1 MEKIA
6 EPELINIKQQ
16 VRNCRSRQ
24 DHALQRSKKAIYKRI
39 IKKEPAI
46 WFLSSKTSLETLFA
60 NLEMVKLYFS
70 RRFISKIFK
79 NHVTHLMEVLYLFHC
94 TPK

>member
-6 EPELINIKQQ
+6 EPELSNLKYQT
-16 VRNCRSRQ
+16 RNCRSRR

-39 IKKEPAI
+39 IKREPAI

-60 NLEMVKLYFS
+60 
-70 RRFISKIFK
+70 
-79 NHVTHLMEVLYLFHC
+79 
-94 TPK
+94 

>member
-16 VRNCRSRQ
+16 IRNCRSRQ

-39 IKKEPAI
+39 IKKELAI

-60 NLEMVKLYFS
+60 NLEMVKTLFLKAIY
-70 RRFISKIFK
+70 FK
-79 NHVTHLMEVLYLFHC
+79 NL
-94 TPK
+94 